1 LGAGVGKCDSCHPDM
16 NMAFDECKCGHVAIE
31 HFSSTKI
38 DTNSSCAKCDCR
50 KFEMKPQP
58 ELEPLDHVPN

>member
-1 LGAGVGKCDSCHPDM
+1 M
-16 NMAFDECKCGHVAIE
+16 NMAFDECKCGHIAIE

-38 DTNSSCAKCDCR
+38 DTNSSCAECDCR